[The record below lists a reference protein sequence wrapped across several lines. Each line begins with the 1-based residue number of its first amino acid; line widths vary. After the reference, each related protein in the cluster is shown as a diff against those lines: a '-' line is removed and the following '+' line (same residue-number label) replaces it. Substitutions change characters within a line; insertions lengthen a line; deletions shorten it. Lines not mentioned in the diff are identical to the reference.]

1 MNSLLTLAKDLEQKS
16 KAQQQST
23 GEMLKAAFSEHEV
36 CQSGTERKR
45 EENQRRHP
53 RPRAGYERGHA
64 VEPPERDAY
73 GRADMADHHDG
84 VRTAVR
90 QPERGVV
97 VSGSLIASNLAEI
110 DRQNAAL
117 SKLNA
122 KTWGV
127 TCTEDSNGRFLVL
140 PKGTAVDRTQSWTVG
155 NGRSKQNALRLVKE

>member
-23 GEMLKAAFSEHEV
+23 GEMLKAAFSEHEKSV
-36 CQSGTERKR
+36 RAELSESGKRISAAIRAHEQGMSAAMQSNRLSVMR
-45 EENQRRHP
+45 M
-53 RPRAGYERGHA
+53 
-64 VEPPERDAY
+64 V
-73 GRADMADHHDG
+73 GRTWLTITMVSGLLFASLSG
-84 VRTAVR
+84 VLWY
-90 QPERGVV
+90 Q
-97 VSGSLIASNLAEI
+97 GSLIASNLAEI

-127 TCTEDSNGRFLVL
+127 TYLEDSNGRFLVL

-155 NGRSKQNALRLVKE
+155 